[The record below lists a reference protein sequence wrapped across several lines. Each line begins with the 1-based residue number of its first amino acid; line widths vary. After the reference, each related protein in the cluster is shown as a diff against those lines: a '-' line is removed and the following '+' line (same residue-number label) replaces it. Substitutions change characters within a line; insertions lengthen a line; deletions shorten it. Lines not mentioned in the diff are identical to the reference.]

1 MSRALTATAALI
13 VLAAWRLG
21 CFALGTVGL
30 WRICGAPWALL
41 GAASMLLLRFTLPIR
56 LGVFL
61 AALRL
66 WSLPWYAALL
76 LAAPRLFLILP
87 GLISAGLARLR
98 HPPPVWRGIGT
109 AAP

>member
-1 MSRALTATAALI
+1 VPKTLLATAALI
-13 VLAAWRLG
+13 ALAAWRLG
-21 CFALGTVGL
+21 CFVLGIVGL
-30 WRICGAPWALL
+30 WRILGPAWALL
-41 GAASMLLLRFTLPIR
+41 GAASLLLLSFTLPVR

-76 LAAPRLFLILP
+76 LAAPRLLLLLP
-87 GLISAGLARLR
+87 GLIATAVARLR
-98 HPPPVWRGIGT
+98 HPPPVWRDIGT